1 MDMKMDG
8 GGRWKKEEGI
18 LAVLMRPRLR
28 HLAPAVTT
36 GRKEEMLSH
45 FSSGVRMHPIG
56 ADASG

>member
-1 MDMKMDG
+1 MMQISI
-8 GGRWKKEEGI
+8 I
-18 LAVLMRPRLR
+18 LPTLESLFVINTRLR